1 MPLPQITLKGRA
13 VDALEL
19 RFTPGG
25 KAVASVRVAASESKK
40 NDQGGYDDGDRFF
53 ANVTLWEADAEAA
66 AEAGIEKGDPVLVSG
81 VLLEREYE
89 TRDGNKGKSLEIKFA
104 TIAKIPPR
112 QKSGRESGT
121 PPRGSQWGEPSPS
134 APAADPWA
142 TTAPTDQPP
151 F

>member
-40 NDQGGYDDGDRFF
+40 NDRGGYDDGGRFF

-81 VLLEREYE
+81 VIFEREYE

-112 QKSGRESGT
+112 QKQQGQSQ
-121 PPRGSQWGEPSPS
+121 PRQQ
-134 APAADPWA
+134 PAGDPWG
-142 TTAPTDQPP
+142 APQAAPDPWGAPPASDDEPP

>member
-25 KAVASVRVAASESKK
+25 KAVASVRIAASESKK

-81 VLLEREYE
+81 VIFEREYE

-112 QKSGRESGT
+112 QKS
-121 PPRGSQWGEPSPS
+121 SQS
-134 APAADPWA
+134 APAQSGGWPSSQPAPTNDPWA